1 MDHSSAFVTPVVT
14 DDDDDDDDDNDDDDD
29 DDDDD
34 DENSGH
40 YCCFCF
46 LVPGSQNLSS
56 EIEKISTT
64 LSKAC
69 WNFKN

>member
-14 DDDDDDDDDNDDDDD
+14 DDDDDDDDDDV
-29 DDDDD
+29 

-40 YCCFCF
+40 YCCFFF

>member
-14 DDDDDDDDDNDDDDD
+14 DDDDDND

-56 EIEKISTT
+56 EIEKISPT

-69 WNFKN
+69 

>member
-14 DDDDDDDDDNDDDDD
+14 DDDDDDDDV
-29 DDDDD
+29 

>member
-14 DDDDDDDDDNDDDDD
+14 DDDDDDDDDV
-29 DDDDD
+29 